1 MIAGDVLWHVK
12 RKDHIMK
19 KISFILGAL
28 LFLTSL
34 ASAFGKKDAFIINEI
49 TNGLVRSFQPAD
61 ASYSRDALGNRTETG
76 TDRGVTVTKITL
88 SETLSVGEF
97 KVMVSRERSATGASK
112 FVRPQEDLKG
122 TSLAAVVELS
132 KRQKVVYYGMPKKG
146 KSIYVVSR

>member
-1 MIAGDVLWHVK
+1 
-12 RKDHIMK
+12 MK
-19 KISFILGAL
+19 KVSFILGAL

-34 ASAFGKKDAFIINEI
+34 ASAFGKEDAFIINEI

-97 KVMVSRERSATGASK
+97 MVIVSRERTATGASR

-122 TSLAAVVELS
+122 TSLVAVVELS
-132 KRQKVVYYGMPKKG
+132 KQQKVVYYGMPKKG
-146 KSIYVVSR
+146 KSIFVVSR

>member
-1 MIAGDVLWHVK
+1 
-12 RKDHIMK
+12 MK

-28 LFLTSL
+28 LLLTSL
-34 ASAFGKKDAFIINEI
+34 ASAFGKEDAFLINEI

-61 ASYSRDALGNRTETG
+61 ATYSRDALGNRTETA

-88 SETLSVGEF
+88 SETLSVGGF
-97 KVMVSRERSATGASK
+97 MVMVSRERSATGASK

-122 TSLAAVVELS
+122 TGLAAVVELS